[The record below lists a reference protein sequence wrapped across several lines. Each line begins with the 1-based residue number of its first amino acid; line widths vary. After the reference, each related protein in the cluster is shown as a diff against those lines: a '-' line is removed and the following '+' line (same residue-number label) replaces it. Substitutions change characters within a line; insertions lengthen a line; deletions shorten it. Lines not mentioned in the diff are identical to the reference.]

1 MPAGIDD
8 AYARAIG
15 QRIAEARRSRG
26 LTQEDLRRR
35 VGNSKNAVSNWE
47 RGVSAP
53 TIQNLRELCEAL
65 AVAPQD
71 LLLMNGGS
79 PKPTESATEPGAK
92 DLLQKLTAL
101 RHQAERAFPDLL
113 TALKAAEDEA
123 RRQVERRD
131 AS

>member
-15 QRIAEARRSRG
+15 ERIAEARRQRG

-35 VGNSKNAVSNWE
+35 TGNSKTAVSNWE

-53 TIQNLRELCEAL
+53 TIQNLRELCQAL
-65 AVAPQD
+65 AVAPQE
-71 LLLMNGGS
+71 LLLMNGRS
-79 PKPTESATEPGAK
+79 MATESASHTDAK
-92 DLLQKLTAL
+92 DLLERLTAV
-101 RHQAERAFPDLL
+101 RRQAERAFPDLL

-123 RRQVERRD
+123 RRQVGRRS
-131 AS
+131 AG